1 MNELKKDIRRM
12 VVIAGVVIA
21 VLLVLRYWPWFEKL
35 LSKGIGAATPLL
47 LGCAM
52 AYVINILMSFYERLY
67 ERLWKGV
74 VPSKIRRIV
83 CMILAFVTLIGI
95 IVLIVNLVLP
105 ELINCIAS
113 FIRLIPG
120 AVAMVVE
127 YLDDKPVL
135 EYFPFL
141 ENGFDIN
148 AISSE
153 IETLLK
159 SVMNGFSSALGSI
172 LTALTSMVSLGAT
185 IMIGSIFSV
194 YVLLDKEKL
203 GAQCKTIISTYLP
216 KPANKIFYFVKALD
230 ESFHS
235 FIVGQCTE
243 AVILGLLCIAGML
256 LLGFPYA
263 VMIGV
268 FIGFTAL
275 IPIAGAYIGASV
287 GAIMIL
293 TESPLM
299 AIEFIVF
306 IVILQ
311 QLEGNLIYPRVVGK
325 SIGLPGIFVLIAIT
339 IGGGVLGIGG
349 MLVAVPLFATFYRLI
364 KEDIMRRNPEA
375 LEQEQKESK
384 EAKEDTK
391 EDTKEEG
398 K

>member
-1 MNELKKDIRRM
+1 M